1 MASGIDRRCPRW
13 RRHSMLCGCSRDTG
27 GTRNRGP
34 ANCGCLIYG
43 LQCLHASIR
52 PSTRR
57 FTRRSFFTTTCAHGC
72 NGTKNG
78 LGMGIAGYLPWS
90 GRRHKSRHKL
100 RACRFRTWC
109 RKIEILFLSPS
120 ICYPIY

>member
-72 NGTKNG
+72 NGSKNG
-78 LGMGIAGYLPWS
+78 LAWAF
-90 GRRHKSRHKL
+90 RRTCHGPAAVTSHGTSCE
-100 RACRFRTWC
+100 RADSELGVA
-109 RKIEILFLSPS
+109 K
-120 ICYPIY
+120 